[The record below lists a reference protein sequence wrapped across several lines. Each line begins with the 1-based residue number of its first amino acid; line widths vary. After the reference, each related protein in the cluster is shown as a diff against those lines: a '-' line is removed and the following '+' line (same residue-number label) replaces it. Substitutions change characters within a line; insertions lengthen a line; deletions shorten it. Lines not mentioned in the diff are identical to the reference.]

1 MLKIYFPKTLLKV
14 STWAET
20 IYLCFKASK
29 NPSIP

>member
-20 IYLCFKASK
+20 IGFMAFKNA
-29 NPSIP
+29 SIP